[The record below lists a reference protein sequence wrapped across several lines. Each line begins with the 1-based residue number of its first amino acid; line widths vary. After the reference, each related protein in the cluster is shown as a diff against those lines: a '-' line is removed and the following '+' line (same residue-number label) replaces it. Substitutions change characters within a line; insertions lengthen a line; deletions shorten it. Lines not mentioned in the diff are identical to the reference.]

1 LLFSNIFKFSNI
13 KKPINQPKTLY
24 ACDEG
29 NGFSYFDTS
38 AIESQLI
45 ANKTGYRISYKDE
58 NGNKLPSPL
67 PINYQNTV
75 AWSQTINGV
84 RMNQSIMFF

>member
-1 LLFSNIFKFSNI
+1 
-13 KKPINQPKTLY
+13 LY
-24 ACDEG
+24 ACDEKRV
-29 NGFSYFDTS
+29 SYFDTS

-45 ANKTGYRISYKDE
+45 ANKTGYRISLKDE

-75 AWSQTINGV
+75 AWSQTINV
-84 RMNQSIMFF
+84 RVKIN

>member
-1 LLFSNIFKFSNI
+1 
-13 KKPINQPKTLY
+13 LY

-75 AWSQTINGV
+75 AWSQTINV
-84 RMNQSIMFF
+84 VENQLNPFFLKPVLN